1 MKKFIPILL
10 ASMLAIV
17 GALTLTRST
26 TAQVGGSGTVVFT
39 DICLDYYYIARHRG
53 TGEEV
58 SGNVWPVMADGTMG
72 EVARTVSAG
81 RWDYELYRQD
91 GLVERGD
98 FVLGN
103 GQTVNIWS
111 SQHNC
116 PVARSGNLTVAS
128 SVLNGAAEVAANP
141 SRTYTIVQGDTIESI
156 ALKLGVEVRILLIH
170 NPWLVIPMT
179 LVPGDTVNVPNQ
191 TDIAVSAA
199 QQAVA
204 AGAGAGAGAGAVAAV
219 APAQAAAPAGPSSLQ
234 AVGSASGGGQI
245 AIRNN
250 AGSGECGQGSIN
262 GQFQEVLTRLSG
274 TLRYDDIRLYE
285 VGTDINGD
293 ICVTISTRFFGGNGQ
308 YTLFVNG
315 TQVAYRGP
323 HLESRLD
330 GEYGFMRFDLIS
342 ECNQTISFTL
352 ELVSGD
358 GQRISQVFSTFVPCP
373 GSADANALTQAIVD
387 EAAAAAAAAAALIS
401 VPTGPSALQAVGN
414 SSNGSTMYVRNNAR
428 SGECGTASRA
438 GIFQDV
444 VNRLQGIIRL
454 ESLAVKS
461 VAIDSNQENCVTF
474 GAVVFG
480 GSSSYTFFI
489 NGVQVGHR
497 GPNLISRADGDYGA
511 FEFDLVAECNQQL
524 TFTLTIQSGD
534 GQTITHTFNEF
545 VSCTTQAVA
554 PAPVTF
560 VPTPAAAAPVASQAS
575 QTVVGAGSGGG
586 QIVVI
591 DNAAAGECGAG
602 FNSGEVVPKVSGGMR
617 VEEITLREVAH
628 FRRTQVCVTFDLLFF
643 GGQGPHSIFVNGTP
657 IDHRGPHLVSR
668 LDGEFG
674 YLAYDLIVDCNQ
686 TYDMNVTLG
695 SSDAQTAQ
703 GRFSQFIPC
712 P

>member
-1 MKKFIPILL
+1 MKKFIPMLL
-10 ASMLAIV
+10 AAVLAV
-17 GALTLTRST
+17 FGALTLTRST
-26 TAQVGGSGTVVFT
+26 TAQTGGSGQITFT
-39 DICLDYYYIARHRG
+39 DICLDYYYIAQHQG
-53 TGEEV
+53 TGEEL

-72 EVARTVSAG
+72 AVTLNGTAG
-81 RWDYELYRQD
+81 QWQYELYRQD
-91 GLVERGD
+91 GIVERGS

-116 PVARSGNLTVAS
+116 PVPLTGNLTVAS
-128 SVLNGAAEVAANP
+128 AVLNGAAEVAANP

-156 ALKLGVEVRILLIH
+156 AAKLGVQVRILLIH

-179 LVPGDTVNVPNQ
+179 LVPGDTVNVPTQ
-191 TDIAVSAA
+191 TDIAISAA

-204 AGAGAGAGAGAVAAV
+204 TGAGAVAGGGAAAIPV
-219 APAQAAAPAGPSSLQ
+219 QAAAPAGPSALQ

-262 GQFQEVLTRLSG
+262 GQYQEVLSRLSG
-274 TLRYDDIRLYE
+274 TLRYDEIKLYE

-315 TQVAYRGP
+315 AQVAYRGP

-342 ECNQTISFTL
+342 ACNQTISFTL

-373 GSADANALTQAIVD
+373 GSAQANALTQAIVD
-387 EAAAAAAAAAALIS
+387 DAAAAAAAAAALIS
-401 VPTGPSALQAVGN
+401 VPTGPSALQAVGT
-414 SSNGSTMYVRNNAR
+414 SSNGSTMYVRNSAR

-438 GIFQDV
+438 GIYQDV

-480 GSSSYTFFI
+480 GSSGYTFFI
-489 NGVQVGHR
+489 NGIQVGHR

-524 TFTLTIQSGD
+524 TFTLTIQSAD
-534 GQTITHTFNEF
+534 GQTLTHTFNEF
-545 VSCTTQAVA
+545 VSCTTQPVA
-554 PAPVTF
+554 PAAVNF

-575 QTVVGAGSGGG
+575 QTVVGSGSGGG

-602 FNSGEVVPKVSGGMR
+602 INTGEVVPKVSGGMR

-643 GGQGPHSIFVNGTP
+643 GGQGPHSIAVNGVP
-657 IDHRGPHLVSR
+657 VDHRGPHLVSR

-686 TYDMNVTLG
+686 TYDMNVTLT
-695 SSDAQTAQ
+695 SSDGQNAVGT
-703 GRFSQFIPC
+703 FSQFIPC